1 MPYSNI
7 NQYSILTAAPH
18 NDEAEDKLK
27 DWLKDYPHDYRVG
40 TLQDSG
46 KNLYV
51 FADNNDTDPA
61 GNVIARAK
69 DSGIAF
75 PHNIDLVLVGRMPN
89 HNGQLCEFSDKTAL
103 TIKKGSVNDFEYKD
117 GESAYTAFSNQCL
130 EHVKKEDT
138 PNNENDDL
146 VDEED
151 ELVDEEPA
159 PAARTI
165 PTQEQDEEEL
175 IDSAHGETT
184 QETPE
189 NGTEEDVIPETDDYE
204 SDDPIRYEARSLV
217 DELIPDSITDPDY
230 RLNMTL
236 DRPEDMEDLPDY
248 YKTLVEGQF
257 NHMEQSLSR
266 TQAATRQNLRNVTP
280 EELARIKQD
289 LVDQIVEEA
298 EQKVSQAFEQHFSAR
313 WQLRGI
319 NKYINDTLNELIQHE
334 QTEQDKWIEKQL
346 EQLLEEYERTH
357 PSEVPAL
364 EQELTEKTAEQ
375 VNRLESKE
383 NETYEL
389 VTDNITALLGER
401 GDITSGA
408 LSALVY
414 LSAQHR
420 DSQLSIDQMVHNFS
434 ISAQEERER
443 RDKLN
448 RDAKMAEEAARPVK
462 IAAQYN
468 EPEIEGEEPEK
479 EETPG
484 TSVPVGNPNN
494 DEEPAT
500 ENAET
505 REEKDDDL
513 EPYDP
518 EEDDDD
524 LEPYD
529 PDEDEPANVVEHED
543 EDPDTD
549 NEEDTED
556 KDTDTPY
563 ETIDD
568 LEDLDGSGEDGGEE
582 AHEKR
587 EKNEKKSKIAVGVGI
602 GVLAAIL
609 IGATG
614 WGWPGFFT
622 GNDDDKSQETSN
634 TAVQENGPDTDESG
648 KYRLGDTLNVVNDG
662 KVVHMRITRFV
673 DGGGAV
679 GVSDNGD
686 EIAVPQDA
694 LDRNVDR
701 HPEEFAGRDKT
712 SEAPASSASSETE
725 SIAPPVNPNPVEES
739 SDSSAEAAQ

>member
-51 FADNNDTDPA
+51 FADNNDTDPV

-75 PHNIDLVLVGRMPN
+75 PHNVDLVLVGRMPN
-89 HNGQLCEFSDKTAL
+89 HNGQLCEISDKTAL

-130 EHVKKEDT
+130 VNVKQEDT
-138 PNNENDDL
+138 PNIENDEL
-146 VDEED
+146 VDEDEED
-151 ELVDEEPA
+151 DLVDEEPA
-159 PAARTI
+159 PAAR
-165 PTQEQDEEEL
+165 PAPAQEEDEEEL
-175 IDSAHGETT
+175 IDSAHGETPDT
-184 QETPE
+184 NTEET
-189 NGTEEDVIPETDDYE
+189 TTEDVIPETDDYDSE
-204 SDDPIRYEARSLV
+204 DPIRYEARSLV

-230 RLNMTL
+230 RLDMTL
-236 DRPEDMEDLPDY
+236 DRPEDMEELPEY

-257 NHMEQSLSR
+257 THMEQSLSR

-280 EELARIKQD
+280 EELAKIKQD

-298 EQKVSQAFEQHFSAR
+298 EQNVSQAFEQHFSAR
-313 WQLRGI
+313 WQLRGV
-319 NKYINDTLNELIQHE
+319 NKYITDTLNELIQHE
-334 QTEQDKWIEKQL
+334 QNEQDKWIEKQL

-375 VNRLESKE
+375 VNRLEAKE

-434 ISAQEERER
+434 LSAQEERER

-462 IAAQYN
+462 IASQYN
-468 EPEIEGEEPEK
+468 EPAIEGEEPEK
-479 EETPG
+479 EETSG

-494 DEEPAT
+494 DEESAA

-505 REEKDDDL
+505 REEKDEDL

-518 EEDDDD
+518 EEDDED
-524 LEPYD
+524 LKPYD
-529 PDEDEPANVVEHED
+529 PDEDDPENVVDHED
-543 EDPDTD
+543 EDLDKD

-582 AHEKR
+582 ANEKR
-587 EKNEKKSKIAVGVGI
+587 EKNEKKSKYAVAGGI
-602 GVLAAIL
+602 GLLAAIL
-609 IGATG
+609 IGTTG

-622 GNDDDKSQETSN
+622 GDGDDNSQETSS

-701 HPEEFAGRDKT
+701 HPEDFAGRDKT
-712 SEAPASSASSETE
+712 SEAPASSASSETSAAE
-725 SIAPPVNPNPVEES
+725 APSDP
-739 SDSSAEAAQ
+739 SDSNAADAQ